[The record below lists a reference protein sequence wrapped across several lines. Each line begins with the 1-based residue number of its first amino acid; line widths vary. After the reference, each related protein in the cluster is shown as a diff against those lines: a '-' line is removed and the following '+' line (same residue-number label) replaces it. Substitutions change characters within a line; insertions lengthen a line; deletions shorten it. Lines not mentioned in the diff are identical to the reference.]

1 MYAQNAYNSYKTNSI
16 NYASKDQLLL
26 MLVDGAV
33 KYAKIG
39 RQAIAD
45 KDIKKAHE
53 NITRTEDIFY
63 ELIATLDISKAPQ
76 WGTNLMNVY
85 RFIVEKLIQANM
97 KKDLKIMDEIV
108 PLVEN
113 VRNMWNEAYKA
124 SVGMNKVHN

>member
-39 RQAIAD
+39 RRAIAD

-63 ELIATLDISKAPQ
+63 ELMATLDISKAPQ
-76 WGTNLMNVY
+76 WGSNLMNVY

-124 SVGMNKVHN
+124 SVGMNTAHN